1 MIKYYDNSERE
12 IHDNSI
18 SNCVISGCKF
28 TINIGNINMKFGDI
42 NISIGEGSSSRKR
55 DNRQESV
62 FNSDYS
68 NEEIEARM
76 KFFKA
81 NSP

>member
-1 MIKYYDNSERE
+1 MNHRGKSTIY
-12 IHDNSI
+12 
-18 SNCVISGCKF
+18 ISGC
-28 TINIGNINMKFGDI
+28 TINIGRIDLGGININ
-42 NISIGEGSSSRKR
+42 IGNTPSRN
-55 DNRQESV
+55 DDYRQERIS
-62 FNSDYS
+62 NREYT